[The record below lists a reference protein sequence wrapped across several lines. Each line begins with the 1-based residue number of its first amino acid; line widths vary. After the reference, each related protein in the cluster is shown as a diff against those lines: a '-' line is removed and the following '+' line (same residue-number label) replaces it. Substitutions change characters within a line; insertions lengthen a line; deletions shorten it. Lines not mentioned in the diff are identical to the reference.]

1 MSKLVI
7 VGTVAFDAIETP
19 FGKTDK
25 ILGGAATFIGL
36 AASQFNVDA
45 AIVSIVGGDFPQK
58 HLDLLSNKNIDI
70 SYWLLLTT
78 FLVALMII
86 VGGLTRLTNSGLSI
100 TNWELFSG
108 ILPPLS
114 LNDWKQLFSLYQQ
127 IPEYKLVNSSMTLE
141 QFKVIYWWEYFH
153 RLLGRIVGL
162 FYIIP
167 LIYFTYKKKVNKN
180 SLIFFYLIFFLIFLQ
195 GVIGWYMVKS
205 GLSERTDVSHYR
217 LALHLT
223 LAFVIFILLLW
234 NYLKYKNHEDFIFYR
249 KLPLHLPIIF
259 IFCILLQITIGA
271 FVSGLDAGQIYQS
284 WPLMDKSYFP
294 DDSNIKDLFSLNFFG
309 TPSLVQFIHRNMA
322 YLILLIFFII
332 ATIIF
337 RNNDFIYI
345 RKTILLV
352 FVSLFLQ
359 IVLGILTVI
368 SGAQI
373 ILASMHQI
381 GSIILVTTALI
392 LLFKNSKIS

>member
-1 MSKLVI
+1 MYINFMS
-7 VGTVAFDAIETP
+7 DE
-19 FGKTDK
+19 
-25 ILGGAATFIGL
+25 
-36 AASQFNVDA
+36 
-45 AIVSIVGGDFPQK
+45 
-58 HLDLLSNKNIDI
+58 NKNNYI

-100 TNWELFSG
+100 TKWELFSG

-141 QFKVIYWWEYFH
+141 QFKVIYWWEYVH
-153 RLLGRIVGL
+153 RLLGRTIGL
-162 FYIIP
+162 LYIIP
-167 LIYFTYKKKVNKN
+167 LIFFTYKKKVNKN
-180 SLIFFYLIFFLIFLQ
+180 FLISFYLIFFLIFFQ

-205 GLSERTDVSHYR
+205 GLSERIDVSHYH

-223 LAFVIFILLLW
+223 FAFVIFILLLW
-234 NYLKYKNHEDFIFYR
+234 NYLKYINNEDFNFYR
-249 KLPLHLPIIF
+249 KLPLYLPIFF
-259 IFCILLQITIGA
+259 ISCIVLQIIIGA

-284 WPLMDKSYFP
+284 WPLMNKSYFP
-294 DDSNIKDLFSLNFFG
+294 DDSNLKDLFSLNSFS

-337 RNNDFIYI
+337 KNNDFIYM

-359 IVLGILTVI
+359 IVLGILTVL

-381 GSIILVTTALI
+381 GSIILISTSLI
-392 LLFKNSKIS
+392 LVFKNSKIS